1 LDGKTIDSGDI
12 PFEQVTE
19 STAHIHLPNGK
30 KDKKRMIDILKKYNL
45 NYKKG
50 LLKCSPKEILG
61 HKLPGDTL
69 RYVVD
74 KQDDIWKVLLIDP
87 WHLFAT
93 KKYNQNYEK
102 FKNKARFCISQ
113 LNLDD

>member
-1 LDGKTIDSGDI
+1 M
-12 PFEQVTE
+12 
-19 STAHIHLPNGK
+19 N
-30 KDKKRMIDILKKYNL
+30 
-45 NYKKG
+45 
-50 LLKCSPKEILG
+50 
-61 HKLPGDTL
+61 
-69 RYVVD
+69 
-74 KQDDIWKVLLIDP
+74 DIWKVLLIDP